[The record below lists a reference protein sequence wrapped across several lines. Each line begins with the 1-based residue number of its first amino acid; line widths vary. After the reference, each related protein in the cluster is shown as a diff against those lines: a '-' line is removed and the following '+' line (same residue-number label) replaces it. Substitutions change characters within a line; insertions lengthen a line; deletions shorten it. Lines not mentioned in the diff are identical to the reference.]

1 LWLRQHGADAWRER
15 VARVLAASVFVL
27 GALTLV
33 QYVLGTDLGLDRL
46 VFPYA
51 ADVIYPGR
59 PSPQTAVA
67 MVLTGGALMLL
78 DTQWRGFRP
87 AEALALVTGLLGVA
101 VLLGH
106 LYGAVLLY
114 GITPGV
120 GMAVHTAIGFI
131 VLSVGTLCARP
142 DRGGMAIV
150 SSDTY
155 GGLLARW
162 LGAAAVA
169 VPVVSAF
176 LRLLGQQRGVF
187 DELTGGALSMAFNMA
202 VALAIVLWMASAL
215 HRADMKQRAG
225 DQRLRESEQ
234 HFRSVARTAGEAIV
248 SAGSAGTIVFFNEAA
263 ERLFG
268 RTAAAAVG
276 QPLTMLMPA
285 RYREAHLAGF
295 SRWLATREN
304 RVVGKTVELAGLRN
318 DGEFPLEL
326 SIAAWDANEGW
337 FFTAIMRDVSER
349 KRHNHE
355 IVTLNQTLQARAA
368 QLEVA
373 NKELEMFSYSVSHD
387 LRAPLRH
394 IDGFIDLLRK
404 RSGGALDA
412 QGTRYMDTI
421 SGSAKRMGQLID
433 DLIAFSRVSRSQMKR
448 VRVDLRAL
456 VQETIEEMRS
466 ETANRAIRWT
476 VADLPEVEGD
486 PGLLKLVFFNLLGNA
501 LKFTRTRAEATI
513 ELLAEPGGEGRVAIE
528 VRDNGVGFDMQYG
541 DKLFGVFQRL
551 HGQAEF
557 EGTGIGLASVQR
569 IIQRH
574 GGKISAR
581 AEIDKGAAFTFTLPL
596 ANFEE
601 RQDE

>member
-1 LWLRQHGADAWRER
+1 
-15 VARVLAASVFVL
+15 
-27 GALTLV
+27 
-33 QYVLGTDLGLDRL
+33 
-46 VFPYA
+46 
-51 ADVIYPGR
+51 
-59 PSPQTAVA
+59 
-67 MVLTGGALMLL
+67 
-78 DTQWRGFRP
+78 
-87 AEALALVTGLLGVA
+87 
-101 VLLGH
+101 
-106 LYGAVLLY
+106 
-114 GITPGV
+114 
-120 GMAVHTAIGFI
+120 
-131 VLSVGTLCARP
+131 
-142 DRGGMAIV
+142 
-150 SSDTY
+150 
-155 GGLLARW
+155 
-162 LGAAAVA
+162 
-169 VPVVSAF
+169 
-176 LRLLGQQRGVF
+176 
-187 DELTGGALSMAFNMA
+187 MAFNMA

-215 HRADMKQRAG
+215 HRADLKQRAG

-248 SAGSAGTIVFFNEAA
+248 SADSAGNIVFFNEAA

-268 RTAAAAVG
+268 HTAAAAVG

-295 SRWLATREN
+295 SRWLATRQN
-304 RVVGKTVELAGLRN
+304 RVVGKTMELAGLR
-318 DGEFPLEL
+318 DDDEFPLEL

-337 FFTAIMRDVSER
+337 FFTAIMRDIGER
-349 KRHNHE
+349 KRANHE

-412 QGTRYMDTI
+412 QGTRYMETI

-456 VQETIEEMRS
+456 VHETIEEMRS

-501 LKFTRTRAEATI
+501 LKFTRNRAEATI
-513 ELLAEPGGEGRVAIE
+513 ELLAEPAGEGLVAIE

-551 HGQAEF
+551 HSQAEF

-581 AEIDKGAAFTFTLPL
+581 AEIDKGAVFTFTMPS

-601 RQDE
+601 R

>member
-1 LWLRQHGADAWRER
+1 
-15 VARVLAASVFVL
+15 
-27 GALTLV
+27 
-33 QYVLGTDLGLDRL
+33 
-46 VFPYA
+46 
-51 ADVIYPGR
+51 
-59 PSPQTAVA
+59 
-67 MVLTGGALMLL
+67 
-78 DTQWRGFRP
+78 
-87 AEALALVTGLLGVA
+87 
-101 VLLGH
+101 
-106 LYGAVLLY
+106 
-114 GITPGV
+114 
-120 GMAVHTAIGFI
+120 
-131 VLSVGTLCARP
+131 
-142 DRGGMAIV
+142 
-150 SSDTY
+150 
-155 GGLLARW
+155 
-162 LGAAAVA
+162 
-169 VPVVSAF
+169 
-176 LRLLGQQRGVF
+176 
-187 DELTGGALSMAFNMA
+187 
-202 VALAIVLWMASAL
+202 
-215 HRADMKQRAG
+215 
-225 DQRLRESEQ
+225 
-234 HFRSVARTAGEAIV
+234 
-248 SAGSAGTIVFFNEAA
+248 
-263 ERLFG
+263 
-268 RTAAAAVG
+268 
-276 QPLTMLMPA
+276 MPA

-304 RVVGKTVELAGLRN
+304 RVVGKTVELAGLR
-318 DGEFPLEL
+318 DADEFPLEL

-337 FFTAIMRDVSER
+337 FFTAIMRDVGER
-349 KRHNHE
+349 KRRNHE
-355 IVTLNQTLQARAA
+355 IVTLNQTLQARAV

-404 RSGGALDA
+404 RSAGALDA
-412 QGTRYMDTI
+412 QGTRYMETI

-456 VQETIEEMRS
+456 VHETIEEMRS

-501 LKFTRTRAEATI
+501 LKFTRNRAEATI
-513 ELLAEPGGEGRVAIE
+513 ELLAEPAGEGSVAIE

-551 HGQAEF
+551 HSQAEF

-581 AEIDKGAAFTFTLPL
+581 AEIDKGAVFTFTLPS

-601 RQDE
+601 R